1 MITFTNRFYGIINF
15 DECIPDYSGW
25 IPKCIEKTWGIVV
38 YSLFWLILEILWYH
52 AYGIIVTILVIAAIR
67 RNRCKDQRPVRRY
80 IGQEGEQM
88 QPQHLATSVSMHTNG
103 QGPIASIDRND
114 QNKHESSKPS
124 SFIELQRPGER
135 IFSDMQKTDSYVVN
149 RFIEGILNRE
159 LKSQLSGN
167 KPKTVRAVLVIATR
181 YEEAFL
187 ELRTPSSIPTATNQ
201 QQEDGNPPIATPN
214 NDHNRSLPI
223 ERSNPSQL
231 RKGHQSRLSLQSPP
245 QQNNSYYNLRQRPL
259 KRPPDLYNSQKP
271 RPSMQCRL
279 SDHVSPTNGCLMIQT
294 SVKFTMDTGF
304 R

>member
-1 MITFTNRFYGIINF
+1 
-15 DECIPDYSGW
+15 
-25 IPKCIEKTWGIVV
+25 
-38 YSLFWLILEILWYH
+38 
-52 AYGIIVTILVIAAIR
+52 
-67 RNRCKDQRPVRRY
+67 
-80 IGQEGEQM
+80 M
-88 QPQHLATSVSMHTNG
+88 QSHHLATSVSIHTKG
-103 QGPIASIDRND
+103 QRPFASMDRNG

-167 KPKTVRAVLVIATR
+167 KPKTVRAVLEIATR

-214 NDHNRSLPI
+214 NDHNQSLPI

-231 RKGHQSRLSLQSPP
+231 RKGHQSRLSLQSSP

-259 KRPPDLYNSQKP
+259 KRPPDLYSSHKP

-279 SDHVSPTNGCLMIQT
+279 NDHVSPTNGCLMIQT